1 MIEMTPA
8 ARERMDNYLQRMRSE
23 LRGTR
28 AVVAD
33 EVEQS
38 VREHIEVALANA
50 QSPVGATEV
59 IGVLDRLGPP
69 ERWLGDE
76 ERPVWHRFMDRLRHG
91 PEDWRLAYLAFG
103 LFLLSFLFF
112 AAGGVLLLIPA
123 MVVSR
128 AYVEL
133 ARDRG
138 EPLGARRWLVY
149 PSIAVVLM
157 FATALLIVGPPL
169 PAMAFALNDDGFEQ
183 LLDIPQSRAGEMRFL
198 FGMGGVLFGSWWML
212 AAAFCAA
219 FLRPI
224 RFVFAPLLDGVRRKH
239 FAVLAAIGALVM
251 AGGATLIYY
260 RHSHLSK
267 TALAKE
273 S

>member
-8 ARERMDNYLQRMRSE
+8 ARERLDNYLQRMRSE

-28 AVVAD
+28 SVVAD

-50 QSPVGATEV
+50 QSPVGAAEV

-69 ERWLGDE
+69 ERWLADE
-76 ERPVWHRFMDRLRHG
+76 ERPAWRRFVDRVRNG

-103 LFLLSFLFF
+103 LFLLSVVFF
-112 AAGGVLLLIPA
+112 PVGGFLLLLPA
-123 MVVSR
+123 MLVSR

-138 EPLGARRWLVY
+138 EPLAARRWLVY
-149 PSIAVVLM
+149 PSIAVVLA
-157 FATALLIVGPPL
+157 FATGLLIVGPPL
-169 PAMAFALNDDGFEQ
+169 AMMAVVFDDDVERI
-183 LLDIPQSRAGEMRFL
+183 LDIPRSEAGQIRFV
-198 FGMGGVLFGSWWML
+198 FGVGGLLSGSWWIL
-212 AAAFCAA
+212 AGAFCAA

-224 RFVFAPLLDGVRRKH
+224 RFLFAPLLDSLGRKH
-239 FAVLAAIGALVM
+239 FAVLAAIGALVA

-260 RHSHLSK
+260 RH
-267 TALAKE
+267 
-273 S
+273 

>member
-8 ARERMDNYLQRMRSE
+8 ARERVDNYLQRMRSE

-28 AVVAD
+28 SVVAD

-38 VREHIEVALANA
+38 VREHIEIALGNA

-69 ERWLGDE
+69 ERWLADE
-76 ERPVWHRFMDRLRHG
+76 DQAAWRRLMGRLLDG
-91 PEDWRLAYLAFG
+91 PEDWRLAYIAFG
-103 LFLLSFLFF
+103 LFLASALFLPVGGFF
-112 AAGGVLLLIPA
+112 LILPA
-123 MVVSR
+123 MFVSR

-133 ARDRG
+133 LRERG

-149 PSIAVVLM
+149 PSIAVVLA
-157 FATALLIVGPPL
+157 FALGILIVAPPL
-169 PAMAFALNDDGFEQ
+169 PVMALGLDNHGFEE
-183 LLDIPQSRAGEMRFL
+183 LFDVPGNTAGRLRFVL
-198 FGMGGVLFGSWWML
+198 GMGGVVFGSWWII

-224 RFVFAPLLDGVRRKH
+224 RFVFAPLLDGLQRKH
-239 FAVLAAIGALVM
+239 FAVLAGIGALV
-251 AGGATLIYY
+251 AAAGATLIYF
-260 RHSHLSK
+260 R
-267 TALAKE
+267 
-273 S
+273 